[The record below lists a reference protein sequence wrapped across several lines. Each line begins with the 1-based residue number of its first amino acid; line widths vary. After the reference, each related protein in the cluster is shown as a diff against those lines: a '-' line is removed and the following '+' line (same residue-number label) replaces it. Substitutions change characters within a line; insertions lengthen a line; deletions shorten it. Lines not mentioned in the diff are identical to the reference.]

1 MSHGNQL
8 SPRSRAPTRSCNNFV
23 TLLSV
28 VSCERIATLNSRT
41 MSQLSFLN
49 RKRAHAHTAVRTF
62 VLSQRLGVPYEVER
76 VVCAEC
82 HRVLEER
89 RLKRAA
95 A

>member
-1 MSHGNQL
+1 MSHRNEL
-8 SPRSRAPTRSCNNFV
+8 SPRSRAPTRICHNFV

-28 VSCERIATLNSRT
+28 VGSEPITTLSSKT
-41 MSQLSFLN
+41 MSQLSFLH
-49 RKRAHAHTAVRTF
+49 RKRAHAHSAVRTH

-76 VVCAEC
+76 LVCAEC
-82 HRVLEER
+82 HRVLEET